1 MSHDMIQSSEQ
12 LSIDDISSPTNVPFL
27 YFSDAD
33 LLSEALQNSEVTSNC
48 CYKDQNSSTTTT
60 TTTNTT
66 ATSSAN
72 YNNTA
77 TDNLSVI
84 FDSPDEIEDDIS
96 ASIDFSQSPSF
107 SIPQFLAQQ
116 DQIDHLSLV
125 QSQNQLC
132 ETTADLVGPLSGPPF
147 THVFEEDCLSTVP
160 SLNPSSPSCSFFGA
174 STMANFMPALSVD
187 SSGIFTGNFVMGSES
202 QAQNLEFQGDNGGL
216 FCPDSGQCIFNPGD
230 IQTLRSENQQ
240 LMGGVVGSAPLAS
253 EMSSLE
259 DSSRNKVGK
268 LSAQQR
274 KEKIQRY
281 MKKRK
286 ERNFSKKSRFF
297 LLIHYACR
305 KTLAD
310 SRPRVRG
317 RFAKND
323 DCGGTPRQPYSNHEE
338 DDVVVKE
345 KEEMVDS
352 SDIFADISGK
362 FEIMRSRGSHGRGSR
377 GHRAE
382 SSLLGNIP
390 NMYTNETIGTT
401 TAETGS

>member
-1 MSHDMIQSSEQ
+1 MGFHWVNFLQ
-12 LSIDDISSPTNVPFL
+12 DDISSPTNVPFL

-33 LLSEALQNSEVTSNC
+33 LFSEALQNSEVTSNC
-48 CYKDQNSSTTTT
+48 CYKEHNSSFGNNLTIPLDIEQLNNGHHDNTGNTNPIAPTTTSTTTTT

-72 YNNTA
+72 YNITA

-187 SSGIFTGNFVMGSES
+187 SSGIFTGSFLMGSES

-216 FCPDSGQCIFNPGD
+216 FCPDSVQCIFNPGD
-230 IQTLRSENQQ
+230 IQTLGSENQQ

-268 LSAQQR
+268 LSVQQR
-274 KEKIQRY
+274 KDKIQRY

-286 ERNFSKKSRFF
+286 ERNFSKK
-297 LLIHYACR
+297 IKYACR

-323 DCGGTPRQPYSNHEE
+323 DCGGTPRQAYSNHEE

-352 SDIFADISGK
+352 SDIFADISGVN
-362 FEIMRSRGSHGRGSR
+362 
-377 GHRAE
+377 
-382 SSLLGNIP
+382 SLKYNYSIQSWL
-390 NMYTNETIGTT
+390 
-401 TAETGS
+401 